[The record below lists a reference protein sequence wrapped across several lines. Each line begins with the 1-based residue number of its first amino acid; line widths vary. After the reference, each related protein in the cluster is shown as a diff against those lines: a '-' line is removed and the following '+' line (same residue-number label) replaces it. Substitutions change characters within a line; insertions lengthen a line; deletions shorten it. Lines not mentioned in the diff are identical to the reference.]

1 MIPLSPY
8 KQHLASVHNTGYQ
21 LSRDFPVYLK
31 LDRKATPRS
40 GSYPRHRPPV
50 TPLPPAHRSAIKCPL
65 SSPPRPNTSQP
76 VDLCTCCPLCPQC
89 YSHQSTCFASSL
101 AHSHPVGL
109 NLHITTSERGLPQSP
124 RQNKPSSH
132 GLLSDLVYAFIFQ
145 SRYSLQPLRVFF
157 FFSLFHFS
165 VTCLFI
171 IRLSMSSTRTKTT
184 CLMTMFS
191 CHQHSARHTGG
202 VQRLLTIEQVSCVIC
217 KMTAPGA
224 SKMSPQERK
233 KK

>member
-1 MIPLSPY
+1 MLFSPV
-8 KQHLASVHNTGYQ
+8 HLFCLLVGTFSSCGSQ
-21 LSRDFPVYLK
+21 LTHHHLRE
-31 LDRKATPRS
+31 
-40 GSYPRHRPPV
+40 RPSSV
-50 TPLPPAHRSAIKCPL
+50 TPSKQTLFPWPSLRPSLCLHFSEQIL
-65 SSPPRPNTSQP
+65 SSASQSFF
-76 VDLCTCCPLCPQC
+76 V
-89 YSHQSTCFASSL
+89 
-101 AHSHPVGL
+101 
-109 NLHITTSERGLPQSP
+109 
-124 RQNKPSSH
+124 
-132 GLLSDLVYAFIFQ
+132 
-145 SRYSLQPLRVFF
+145 F